1 LTLYYHIIY
10 DASNLE
16 SPISSGARMYFRKQT
31 PVTVKAAPAGLGA
44 VVKAAP
50 AGLGAAFNAVNIN
63 LNAAPSD
70 GSAAAAAAALRA
82 RGSAAAA
89 QRTAAVAA
97 AAGARQAP
105 APRPQGP
112 ASWQT
117 LDNVFPP
124 QLAKN
129 QLLQETELFYTLNF
143 VGGSKS
149 WLTDQAAQHPILLA
163 LMVTVNKILGL
174 NNPSPQRSVLM
185 LRAMAEYAENTKVPA
200 DQQDVFSLV
209 KGIVWKYEIPYAR
222 WSPFVK
228 KAKTAEIS
236 QVAAAVAQGK
246 FKDFKRLYTAFVSA
260 NSPWFG
266 NFLDLYGATA
276 SHNEKLL
283 ATTNTVTT
291 AGAPKG
297 PFSGKS
303 GFFWP
308 IVRGQRFVTTMVKAP
323 TRAYP
328 EPVQTSVPVLFTG
341 SRSAHFAALTAAVN
355 KTLGL
360 APAIKFIGSA
370 TSDVLKALRY
380 LQISAPS
387 SNIGKFVTAS
397 FDWTNS
403 RYKNLRS
410 EDTIR
415 IASQVASVGG
425 PAKAGDAI
433 LALTNQSFVPPTTT
447 SQAATTDK
455 VAAVVKTSAEPKGP
469 FWWEQAA
476 STAKTAPVSS
486 SAAGRIRIAAAS
498 KGVSASLVSK
508 ITARQTSA
516 LGRKLRNQ
524 LVVKTAT
531 LINLQKVQQTA
542 LANAQAAAA
551 AAPTDPAAQAAVE
564 TAQAAVIETT
574 AQVQATEQAIAQV
587 DTAVAVANTA
597 ADAAAV
603 PAATDEAVAQAAAAA
618 AAAASAA
625 TEAAADVLPADVV
638 AQAATEAT
646 DEVAADAAAS
656 DDPATVKAAEA
667 ATDSGIIK
675 DAVVEGTALAVEA
688 KQAAGGSTLALLL
701 GGAALL
707 FLITR
712 K

>member
-1 LTLYYHIIY
+1 
-10 DASNLE
+10 
-16 SPISSGARMYFRKQT
+16 MYFRKQT
-31 PVTVKAAPAGLGA
+31 PVT
-44 VVKAAP
+44 VKAAP

-63 LNAAPSD
+63 LNAAPAD
-70 GSAAAAAAALRA
+70 GSLDAAAARLRE

-89 QRTAAVAA
+89 QRDAAAAAQRAAAVAA

-105 APRPQGP
+105 APRPRGP
-112 ASWQT
+112 ASWQM
-117 LDNVFPP
+117 LDNVFPA

-129 QLLQETELFYTLNF
+129 QYLQDTELFYTLNF

-149 WLTDQAAQHPILLA
+149 WLTDQTAQQPIMLA

-185 LRAMAEYAENTKVPA
+185 LRALAEYAENTKVPA

-209 KGIVWKYEIPYAR
+209 KGIVWKSEVPYTR

-246 FKDFKRLYTAFVSA
+246 FKDFKRLYTTFVAA

-266 NFLDLYGATA
+266 NFWDLYGATA
-276 SHNEKLL
+276 SHNEQLL

-291 AGAPKG
+291 IN
-297 PFSGKS
+297 
-303 GFFWP
+303 FFRP
-308 IVRGQRFVTTMVKAP
+308 ILRGLRFVTVPA
-323 TRAYP
+323 
-328 EPVQTSVPVLFTG
+328 QTSVPVSFTG

-415 IASQVASVGG
+415 IAAQVASAGG
-425 PAKAGDAI
+425 PAKAGDSI
-433 LALTNQSFVPPTTT
+433 LVLTNQPFVYPTTA
-447 SQAATTDK
+447 SQSATTDK

-476 STAKTAPVSS
+476 ATAKTAPVSV
-486 SAAGRIRIAAAS
+486 SAPGRVQVVAAS
-498 KGVSASLVSK
+498 KGVKPALVVK
-508 ITARQTSA
+508 VAAKQTSA
-516 LGRKLRNQ
+516 LTRKLRDK
-524 LVVKTAT
+524 LVVRTAT
-531 LINLQKVQQTA
+531 LIDQKRIQEKALVVAQT
-542 LANAQAAAA
+542 AAA
-551 AAPTDPAAQAAVE
+551 AAPADPAVQAAVVA
-564 TAQAAVIETT
+564 AQEAVVSTT
-574 AQVQATEQAIAQV
+574 AQVQATEQAIAAV
-587 DTAVAVANTA
+587 DTAAAVANTA
-597 ADAAAV
+597 IATPDAPAAADAAA
-603 PAATDEAVAQAAAAA
+603 AAVAD
-618 AAAASAA
+618 AASDATKAA
-625 TEAAADVLPADVV
+625 TEVLPADAV
-638 AQAATEAT
+638 ADAAQQASA
-646 DEVAADAAAS
+646 EVAADAAAS
-656 DDPATVKAAEA
+656 GDPATVKAAEA
-667 ATDSGIIK
+667 AAESGIIK
-675 DAVVEGTALAVEA
+675 DAVVEGAALAAEA
-688 KQAAGGSTLALLL
+688 KQAAGGSSLALLL

-707 FLITR
+707 FFLTR